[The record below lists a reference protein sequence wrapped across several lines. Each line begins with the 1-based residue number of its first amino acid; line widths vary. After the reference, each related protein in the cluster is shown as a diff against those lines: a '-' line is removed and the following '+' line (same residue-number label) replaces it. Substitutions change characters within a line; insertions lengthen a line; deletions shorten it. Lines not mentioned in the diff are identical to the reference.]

1 VSNARPPDTTDASDR
16 AMTAGRTTMPDEAV
30 RVRLGASTATEPAVL
45 RDLVDDS
52 SVTVR
57 AALALNPAAPLHINH
72 ALTRDSDERVRILLA
87 RKLACLAPS
96 LSAADQTRLYA
107 ETWATLSEL
116 VADEAVRVRAAIA
129 DAVKDMPNAPH
140 DLIVRLAMDTVLSV
154 AEPVI
159 LVSPLLTTEDLLGLV
174 AKAPAP
180 GTVLAVARRSGLDEG
195 LSDAIA
201 ATADSA
207 AIRALLANSSAQ
219 IREAT
224 LDALVAR
231 SVDHTDWHEPLVRR
245 PSLSARSARLLSEL
259 VATQLLEV
267 LATRADLAS
276 SLAEELRRRIATRL
290 TPAAPALPGP
300 SDTTA
305 EQALTLAQALARG
318 GNLTEEIVLEAVRRG
333 EARYATALLAV
344 ASSTTVSVVDRAA
357 SLRSAKGLVS
367 LVWKAGF
374 SMRSAV
380 ALQGILARLSP
391 DAVLN
396 AGPGGSFPLAVEE
409 MRWQLDFLGRMG
421 R

>member
-1 VSNARPPDTTDASDR
+1 MSDTHPSDTADASDR
-16 AMTAGRTTMPDEAV
+16 PTTSSRTTMPDEAV

-45 RDLVDDS
+45 RDLVDDG

-57 AALALNPAAPLHINH
+57 AALALNPAAPLQINQ
-72 ALTRDSDERVRILLA
+72 ALTRDADERVRILLA
-87 RKLACLAPS
+87 RKLTCLAPS
-96 LSAADQTRLYA
+96 LSPADQTQLYA

-116 VADEAVRVRAAIA
+116 VADEAVRVRSAIA

-140 DLIVRLAMDTVLSV
+140 DLIQRLAMDMALSV

-159 LVSPLLTTEDLLGLV
+159 LFSPLLTTEDLLGLV

-207 AIRALLANSSAQ
+207 AIRALLANTSAQ

-231 SVDHTDWHEPLVRR
+231 SVHHADWHEPLVRR
-245 PSLSARSARLLSEL
+245 PSLSARSARLLSEV

-267 LATRADLAS
+267 LATRADLAP

-290 TPAAPALPGP
+290 TPAAPTLAGP

-305 EQALTLAQALARG
+305 EQALTLALALARRG
-318 GNLTEEIVLEAVRRG
+318 ELTEETVLEAVRRG

-344 ASSTTVSVVDRAA
+344 ASGTTVSVVDRAA

-374 SMRSAV
+374 SMRAAV
-380 ALQGILARLSP
+380 ALQSILARLSP
-391 DAVLN
+391 DAVLGS
-396 AGPGGSFPLAVEE
+396 GPGGSFPLAVEE